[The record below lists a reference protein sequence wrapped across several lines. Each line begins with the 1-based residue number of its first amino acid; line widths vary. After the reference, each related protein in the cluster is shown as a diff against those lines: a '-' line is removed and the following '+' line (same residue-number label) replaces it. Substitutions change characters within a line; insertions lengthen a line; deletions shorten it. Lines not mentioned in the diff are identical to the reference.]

1 MRRRS
6 YILGAVLALALA
18 ATGLACSL
26 NPQPY
31 PPGSNLANED
41 AGTNS
46 DAASPFGDAS
56 FGEAG
61 GGEDGGADAAP
72 PKGEAGTDAGSDA
85 ATDGG
90 GDAGDAE
97 APSDAALAEG
107 G

>member
-18 ATGLACSL
+18 AMGVACSL

-31 PPGSNLANED
+31 PPGNNLATDD
-41 AGTNS
+41 AGANS
-46 DAASPFGDAS
+46 DAVSPFGDAS

-61 GGEDGGADAAP
+61 GGEDAAP
-72 PKGEAGTDAGSDA
+72 PKGDAGADAGIDA

-90 GDAGDAE
+90 GDAGDADV
-97 APSDAALAEG
+97 PSDAALAEG